1 MNSSKTTFKMDTRIL
16 SLFYNKFLTKIKKEI
31 NGLVYTVTLNEG
43 DGGIDFN
50 FTNPKNLSVNTNVLN
65 GEVEEL
71 INDFVKFLPKKE
83 SEKVSPIFYDILK
96 KVKVFYNG
104 ELVDN
109 ISGEIYLS
117 KEDIEK
123 YKRLAKTINVFNIGN
138 FFSPCDVTFLDVVSD
153 DNAHIRLDLN
163 VKLLYPELNG
173 EFLDKEE
180 LVEFFI
186 EAFEDNDFYDY
197 VNHHFAGVLLDD
209 IWGTPLLCDQ
219 DYMYI
224 STNVDFFDKKGDRL
238 SWWV

>member
-1 MNSSKTTFKMDTRIL
+1 MDTRIL
-16 SLFYNKFLTKIKKEI
+16 SIFYNKFLTKIKKEI

-50 FTNPKNLSVNTNVLN
+50 FTNPKNLSVNTNTLG
-65 GEVEEL
+65 GEVEVL
-71 INDFVKFLPKKE
+71 IDSFVKFLPKKE
-83 SEKVSPIFYDILK
+83 SEYVSPIFYDILK

-109 ISGEIYLS
+109 KSCEIYLS

-123 YKRLAKTINVFNIGN
+123 YKRLAKTINVFKIKN
-138 FFSPCDVTFLDVVSD
+138 FFSPCDVTFLDVVSE
-153 DNAHIRLDLN
+153 DNTHIRLDLN

-180 LVEFFI
+180 LVEFFK
-186 EAFEDNDFYDY
+186 EAFEDHKFYDY
-197 VNHHFAGVLLDD
+197 VNDRFAGVLLDD
-209 IWGTPLLCDQ
+209 IWGTPLLSDQ
-219 DYMYI
+219 DYMYT
-224 STNVDFFDKKGDRL
+224 STNVDFFDKKGDRI